1 MESGLAQLAVAT
13 TAGARIAGSIMR
25 DSDRSKGEKTGNN
38 GQSAACELC
47 LREAERYTVH
57 HLVPRAKGGR
67 FGPKAKLCP
76 TCHRQLHALFYE
88 ATLAKELHS
97 IDYEATLAKE
107 LHSIDLIR
115 ANPQMSEYL
124 RWARRQKGPT
134 SFRVRRAKARR

>member
-13 TAGARIAGSIMR
+13 TAGARVAVSIMR
-25 DSDRSKGEKTGNN
+25 DSDRSMGGKTGIN

-76 TCHRQLHALFYE
+76 TCHRQLHALF
-88 ATLAKELHS
+88 S
-97 IDYEATLAKE
+97 EATLAKE

-115 ANPQMSEYL
+115 ANPRMSEYL

-134 SFRVRRAKARR
+134 SFRVRRAKDRR

>member
-1 MESGLAQLAVAT
+1 MESGLAQLAAAT
-13 TAGARIAGSIMR
+13 TAGARVAGSIMR
-25 DSDRSKGEKTGNN
+25 DPDRSMGGKTGNN

-47 LREAERYTVH
+47 AREAERYTVH

-76 TCHRQLHALFYE
+76 TCHRQLHALF
-88 ATLAKELHS
+88 S
-97 IDYEATLAKE
+97 EATLAKE

-134 SFRVRRAKARR
+134 SFRVRRAKDRR

>member
-13 TAGARIAGSIMR
+13 TAGARIAGSVMR
-25 DSDRSKGEKTGNN
+25 DSDRSIGGKTGNN

-76 TCHRQLHALFYE
+76 TCHRQLHALFSE
-88 ATLAKELHS
+88 AMLAKEL
-97 IDYEATLAKE
+97 Y
-107 LHSIDLIR
+107 SIDLIR

-134 SFRVRRAKARR
+134 SFRVRRAKNRR